1 MRRIYFIILMLLC
14 LFALPSYAQ
23 IWEGEGGDAIQEG
36 FGFGGN
42 SGGSGGFDW
51 DDFTGEKCTITFQSL
66 DGSYSQ
72 SALVPVG
79 VPSEYVMSAVSVPSK
94 TGYDIDGWSYLNN
107 YPTPVAIPDNF
118 IATTTYYVIY
128 TPHTH
133 DVTFMLDNSVYH
145 VEQNVAYGTA
155 IPLPTPPTYPDIPQ
169 DNVLYYWQGLPD
181 TMPDNDVTVTAV
193 YGIGYWGID
202 INQSTGD
209 ITYLARAQNMYPVS
223 VTGDTINN
231 WNDNAT
237 SWKSFVYDIARPCML
252 KSDGTVDYYLNRDD
266 QRYKEDGVTAS
277 DYNNTSY
284 DGNAMV
290 EFKKMYI
297 KITEPETNIIRVLF
311 SQSKIDNGFTAYAF
325 TDENGN
331 EVDKVY
337 LGMFV
342 GSVVG
347 DKLRSIIGG
356 SNSSIKPNELES
368 KAVLNGSGWNIE
380 YYSLRNYINLLSVM
394 VMKTLKVST
403 IGYNVTNCGG
413 TTVSA
418 NDNVLVNKNA
428 FAVHNPTNETV
439 YYYKLF
445 WIKDYFINNHLTRGI
460 AYDATNSCWLFKNT
474 PPYSSSLLDYTGYLS
489 CASNNLTF
497 HTVLTSGYIRKILL
511 KMAVSDNLLFPY
523 EEFELTSSTTG
534 NALTPYGNSPL
545 SNFRG
550 GSVSALS
557 GKWKYVCFGAHNLA
571 HQWITNYNNIW
582 NTQIGDSTQDT
593 WTNGVIR
600 ASLTYMP
607 QGSGN

>member
-1 MRRIYFIILMLLC
+1 MKKFFALLLLLC
-14 LFALPSYAQ
+14 LYALPSYAQ

-290 EFKKMYI
+290 ELA
-297 KITEPETNIIRVLF
+297 II
-311 SQSKIDNGFTAYAF
+311 
-325 TDENGN
+325 
-331 EVDKVY
+331 
-337 LGMFV
+337 
-342 GSVVG
+342 
-347 DKLRSIIGG
+347 
-356 SNSSIKPNELES
+356 
-368 KAVLNGSGWNIE
+368 
-380 YYSLRNYINLLSVM
+380 
-394 VMKTLKVST
+394 
-403 IGYNVTNCGG
+403 
-413 TTVSA
+413 
-418 NDNVLVNKNA
+418 
-428 FAVHNPTNETV
+428 
-439 YYYKLF
+439 
-445 WIKDYFINNHLTRGI
+445 
-460 AYDATNSCWLFKNT
+460 
-474 PPYSSSLLDYTGYLS
+474 
-489 CASNNLTF
+489 
-497 HTVLTSGYIRKILL
+497 
-511 KMAVSDNLLFPY
+511 
-523 EEFELTSSTTG
+523 
-534 NALTPYGNSPL
+534 
-545 SNFRG
+545 
-550 GSVSALS
+550 
-557 GKWKYVCFGAHNLA
+557 
-571 HQWITNYNNIW
+571 
-582 NTQIGDSTQDT
+582 
-593 WTNGVIR
+593 
-600 ASLTYMP
+600 
-607 QGSGN
+607 